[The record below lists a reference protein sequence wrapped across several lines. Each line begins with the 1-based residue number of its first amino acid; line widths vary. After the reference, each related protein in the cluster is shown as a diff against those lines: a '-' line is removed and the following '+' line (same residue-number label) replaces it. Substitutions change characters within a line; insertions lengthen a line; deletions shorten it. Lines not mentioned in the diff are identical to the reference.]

1 MLELSM
7 NEVTTIRWS
16 LEEDIENYCQAG
28 YRSIGLWRQKFSDL
42 QEEQAVDLLAESGLR
57 VSSLA
62 CAGGFTGLG
71 GATFREGIDDAH
83 TALRFAAQV
92 QAGCLVVHP
101 GGRNNHTSRHALRLL
116 QAALDEL
123 LPLAELYEV
132 PLVLE
137 PMHVA
142 CAASWTFLTD
152 FELVS
157 NLAWEY
163 NSPYLKLALDTY
175 HYPWSDAERNL
186 LPQLAP
192 LLGIVHLADRR
203 EPPSIDH
210 ERCPL
215 GKGQLPLVDIIA
227 TLIESG
233 YAGPFDIRLMGS
245 EIQPPD
251 YRRLL
256 VHSRTAFAEFVQ
268 LANSRTLASS

>member
-1 MLELSM
+1 M

-16 LEEDIENYCQAG
+16 FEEDIENYCQAG
-28 YRSIGLWRQKFSDL
+28 YRSIGLWRQKLTELNEEHAIDL
-42 QEEQAVDLLAESGLR
+42 VVESGLR

-71 GATFREGIDDAH
+71 GVTFREGIDDAQA
-83 TALRFAAQV
+83 ALRMAAQV
-92 QAGCLVVHP
+92 QSGCLVVHP

-116 QAALDEL
+116 RTALDEL
-123 LPLAELYEV
+123 LPTAEFYEV

-152 FELVS
+152 FEHVS
-157 NLAWEY
+157 NLVWEY
-163 NSPYLKLALDTY
+163 NSPYLKMALDTY
-175 HYPWSDAERNL
+175 HYPWSESQQSI
-186 LPQLAP
+186 LPEIAP

-215 GKGQLPLVDIIA
+215 GKGQLPLADVIA

-233 YAGPFDIRLMGS
+233 YTGPFDVRLMGS
-245 EIQPPD
+245 EIQPAD
-251 YRRLL
+251 YRSLL
-256 VHSRTAFAEFVQ
+256 SQSKMAFAEFVQ
-268 LANSRTLASS
+268 SATSRSLA

>member
-1 MLELSM
+1 MLDLSM
-7 NEVTTIRWS
+7 NEVTTFRWS
-16 LEEDIENYCQAG
+16 FEEDIENYRQAG
-28 YRSIGLWRQKFSDL
+28 YHSIGLWRQKLTDMN
-42 QEEQAVDLLAESGLR
+42 EEHAVELLIDSGLR

-71 GATFREGIDDAH
+71 GTTFREGVDDALA
-83 TALRFAAQV
+83 ALRVAAQV
-92 QAGCLVVHP
+92 QSGCLVVHP
-101 GGRNNHTSRHALRLL
+101 GGRNNHTSRHAFRLL
-116 QAALDEL
+116 RSALDEL
-123 LPLAELYEV
+123 LPTAEFYEV

-152 FELVS
+152 FEHVS
-157 NLAWEY
+157 NLVSEY
-163 NSPYLKLALDTY
+163 NTPYLRLALDTY
-175 HYPWSDAERNL
+175 HYPWSESERSI
-186 LPQLAP
+186 LPEIAP

-215 GKGQLPLVDIIA
+215 GKGQLPLADVIA

-245 EIQPPD
+245 EIQPAD

-256 VHSRTAFAEFVQ
+256 TQSKAAFSEFV
-268 LANSRTLASS
+268 LSATSRSLASS